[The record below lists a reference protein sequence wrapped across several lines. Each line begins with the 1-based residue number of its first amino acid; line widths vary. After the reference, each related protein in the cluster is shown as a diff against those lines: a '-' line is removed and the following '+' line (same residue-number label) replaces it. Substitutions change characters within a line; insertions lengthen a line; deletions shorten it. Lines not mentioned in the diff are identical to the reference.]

1 MRIKRITLSTRLL
14 DLYGRDNYHLHIE
27 EGREYWYYFSG
38 ENKISEKYGSGWY
51 KLKVTYIRSGCMF
64 FIFPDYPDMEE
75 DFCAIRCFMASV
87 FEFAEIDPIKDIIKD
102 DEDNGYI
109 KKYRFDDTRTV
120 VKNWDNS
127 EYLEINENELCESEK
142 IFFDLYNLYDDE
154 KENSESDTQE
164 R

>member
-1 MRIKRITLSTRLL
+1 MLSTKLS
-14 DLYGRDNYHLHIE
+14 DLYGRDNYHSHIE
-27 EGREYWYYFSG
+27 EGREYWYYFAG
-38 ENKISEKYGSGWY
+38 ENKKISEKYGSGWY

-64 FIFPDYPDMEE
+64 YIFPDYPDIEE
-75 DFCAIRCFMASV
+75 DFCPTRCFMASV

-102 DEDNGYI
+102 DKDNGYI

-127 EYLEINENELCESEK
+127 EYLEINENELCESDK